1 MLLFPLDSDLKLT
14 AATKSPLP
22 MVPITYLHRRYFLV
36 VVLQRSHEHT
46 SVCVC
51 ECVCVRAHRAR
62 NLRQQRQLHS
72 TVLSSTGGV

>member
-1 MLLFPLDSDLKLT
+1 MLLLPLDSDLKLT

-22 MVPITYLHRRYFLV
+22 TVPITYLHRKHFLA

-51 ECVCVRAHRAR
+51 ARACVHTAL
-62 NLRQQRQLHS
+62 NLWQQRQLHS
-72 TVLSSTGGV
+72 MVLGSTGGF